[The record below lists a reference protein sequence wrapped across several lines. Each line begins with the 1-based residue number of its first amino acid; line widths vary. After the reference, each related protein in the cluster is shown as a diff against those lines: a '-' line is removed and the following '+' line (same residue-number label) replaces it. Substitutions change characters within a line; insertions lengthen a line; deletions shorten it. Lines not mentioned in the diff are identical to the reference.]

1 MHRFQLVYKIQ
12 LNNLNFESY
21 WLVDLNFRAP
31 DWQKFKLIGGQ
42 IYCRFGRNRNLCSTL
57 VQTTLLQINISHS
70 LIELPKIIYNSRL
83 NFICFSRL
91 RDATSH
97 HVFKPFFSATRL
109 FLDKSIM
116 GLGSDKKEPDIS
128 IRRLV
133 VLYESY

>member
-1 MHRFQLVYKIQ
+1 MIWLIVTTINHYTIKSKHHMTNMHYFHLI
-12 LNNLNFESY
+12 LIFFNLSAN
-21 WLVDLNFRAP
+21 WHHIRGVPPN
-31 DWQKFKLIGGQ
+31 
-42 IYCRFGRNRNLCSTL
+42 
-57 VQTTLLQINISHS
+57 
-70 LIELPKIIYNSRL
+70 IIYNSRL

-128 IRRLV
+128 IRRLGRSHE
-133 VLYESY
+133 LYSQLPLLLKKLMAIISNLVSL

>member
-1 MHRFQLVYKIQ
+1 MSLHIYRSEVHF
-12 LNNLNFESY
+12 FEPPQIMVLMSY
-21 WLVDLNFRAP
+21 GF
-31 DWQKFKLIGGQ
+31 F
-42 IYCRFGRNRNLCSTL
+42 
-57 VQTTLLQINISHS
+57 
-70 LIELPKIIYNSRL
+70 KIIYNSRL

-133 VLYESY
+133 ICDVSV